1 MTELTALKLL
11 RDAAALARAD
21 GDEDAAIM
29 LDKQADIEE
38 RIEAERSADA

>member
-1 MTELTALKLL
+1 MTVLELL
-11 RDAAALARAD
+11 RNAAEIARTEM
-21 GDEDAAIM
+21 GDESAASV